1 MSILSMVGGALGGQ
15 VLGMTNDRRQEK
27 QQGRYNRMQIEGSKE
42 LTDYNMKKQL
52 EMWEATGFKG
62 QMKQL
67 NEAGLNAGLI
77 YGMGGA
83 GGQSSNVN
91 AGNAQ
96 GGQSGEKGREATEL
110 IGMGLQNQLLQ
121 AQKENIEA
129 DTANKKA
136 DTGLK
141 GEQGQ
146 EINVRRFAAEMENTA
161 RNYFQNVDEMGNN
174 VDDMKDS
181 IEGKIKIAELKSKM
195 QEAVNM
201 EIEGRLKEAGI
212 EVDKA
217 TAAKMGQDIVQRA
230 EEIRQKWKGL
240 TLQEREVKV
249 KEELQKF
256 ETEWDKQLG
265 AAGVNSVGI
274 ILNKLLSAV
283 K

>member
-1 MSILSMVGGALGGQ
+1 MVGGALGGQ

>member
-1 MSILSMVGGALGGQ
+1 
-15 VLGMTNDRRQEK
+15 
-27 QQGRYNRMQIEGSKE
+27 
-42 LTDYNMKKQL
+42 
-52 EMWEATGFKG
+52 MWEATGFKG
-62 QMKQL
+62 QMRQL

-83 GGQSSNVN
+83 GGQSSNVST
-91 AGNAQ
+91 GNAQ
-96 GGQSGEKGREATEL
+96 GGQAGEKGREATE
-110 IGMGLQNQLLQ
+110 IMGMALQNQLLQ

-141 GEQGQ
+141 GEQGE
-146 EINVRRFAAEMENTA
+146 EINVRRYAAQLENSA
-161 RNYFQNVDEMGNN
+161 RNYFQQYDEEGNN

-181 IEGKIKIAELKSKM
+181 IEGKMKISELKAKM

-212 EVDKA
+212 KVDEA
-217 TAAKMGQDIVQRA
+217 TVKKLQADIIQRA

-240 TLQEREVKV
+240 TLQEREIKV

-265 AAGVNSVGI
+265 TAGVNSLGI
-274 ILNKLLSAV
+274 ILNKLLSAG